1 MYIFLGRV
9 SPYAMSHTTKHK
21 AKLLARVRRLKGQIE
36 AVERSLE
43 TDAPCGEVLNLVAS
57 IRGAVTGLTAELIE
71 DHIREHVSNP
81 DRDDNVA
88 RGEAAGELIDI
99 IRTYLK

>member
-1 MYIFLGRV
+1 
-9 SPYAMSHTTKHK
+9 MSHTTKHK

-36 AVERSLE
+36 AVERALE
-43 TDAPCGEVLNLVAS
+43 AEQPCGDVLNLVAS
-57 IRGAVTGLTAELIE
+57 IRGAVGGLTAELIE

-81 DRDDNVA
+81 EQDADPV
-88 RGEAAGELIDI
+88 RGQAAGDLIDI